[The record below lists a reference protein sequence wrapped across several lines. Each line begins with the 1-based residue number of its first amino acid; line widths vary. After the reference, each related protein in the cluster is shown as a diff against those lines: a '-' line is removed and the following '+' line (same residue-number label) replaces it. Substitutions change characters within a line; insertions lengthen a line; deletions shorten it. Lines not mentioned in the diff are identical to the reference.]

1 MPQVLQNIHEKVK
14 KNTKSQ
20 EWNRRYKKGNNEKF
34 YTKKKKKSKTKIKI
48 NEGLNGRIE
57 RREERISELKLRQ

>member
-1 MPQVLQNIHEKVK
+1 M
-14 KNTKSQ
+14 KNFTLK
-20 EWNRRYKKGNNEKF
+20 R
-34 YTKKKKKSKTKIKI
+34 KKKSKTKIKI

>member
-14 KNTKSQ
+14 KKTKSQ

-48 NEGLNGRIE
+48 NGRIE